1 MDLKQIELFL
11 KAAEKKS
18 FTRAAEELFVT
29 QQLVSKRISELEKEL
44 GVLLFERTTKMV
56 RLTEIGQLAYYKLS
70 RNMLMM
76 RQSIAE
82 LKEYSIAE
90 MPKLRLG
97 IYRGCARQCLLPCWS
112 RFIPRYRQRMW
123 SL

>member
-56 RLTEIGQLAYYKLS
+56 RLTERSEERRVG
-70 RNMLMM
+70 
-76 RQSIAE
+76 
-82 LKEYSIAE
+82 KE
-90 MPKLRLG
+90 
-97 IYRGCARQCLLPCWS
+97 CL
-112 RFIPRYRQRMW
+112 
-123 SL
+123 